1 MVVIVVT
8 VVVVYFL
15 RKRCELPLSALLEL
29 EVAEVVADDV
39 DAEAS
44 PHPYSS

>member
-15 RKRCELPLSALLEL
+15 RRRCELPLSALSALD
-29 EVAEVVADDV
+29 VAKVGAGDV
-39 DAEAS
+39 DAQVLLS
-44 PHPYSS
+44 PSSS